1 MKLFLLLSILL
12 SFNTWAYIQSRT
24 SSGFYVRWPSAAPIL
39 TVAVDTA
46 SSQDIS
52 ASNAETIIRASI
64 AQYSSQTRIT
74 LTGSYGSYPDVTGV
88 NTINFTTQPYFSSGV
103 IAVTNV
109 SYSATSGIIT
119 EADIFLNE
127 LFTFTTS
134 TNPASGTYYLGDVV
148 THELGHFMG
157 LSHSEVQDSTMMY
170 SLFRGQYTLSED
182 DLSGLNSIYPK
193 SNLGNISGKV
203 IGGKSATGIF
213 GAHVQAISTI
223 YAKVAA
229 ATVTDQNG
237 NFSLSGLPLNDN
249 YYIYVSPL
257 KYIAA
262 LPGYYSSV
270 TSNFCAGASFRGAYF
285 SKCGDAEIDKPLAVS
300 VTSTTTKSIGN
311 ITIRCN
317 FNTHADYLDQ
327 KNSTNRDAREIFN
340 YSSAT
345 GGARTGIFFD
355 FEKLGPSDTTYYDT
369 LTVDLRTVSSPSGKN
384 LDLKFVSQSLFS
396 PLATSIYVT
405 RGSTV
410 YSYPYNYLSPVYNS
424 DSTETLNRSLTV
436 PLSATAS
443 DNYFSIK
450 VVGISSSQ
458 MNSTSTLFPVFST
471 FGEAESTYLM
481 VASIS
486 DGTSLVSMQNGTPT
500 QDNNYCPE
508 GSTVYKVSA
517 FTSNKDGT
525 SDQNQGI
532 KETSPL
538 TCGTIDIDSNNPPP
552 PGGTILGMSIGFF
565 IVLAIRRVRKI
576 LVS

>member
-1 MKLFLLLSILL
+1 MKFFFFLSFFL
-12 SFNTWAYIQSRT
+12 SFNAFSYVQSRT

-39 TVAVDTA
+39 TVSVDTA
-46 SSQDIS
+46 GSQDLS
-52 ASNAETIIRASI
+52 ASVAETIIRASI
-64 AQYSSQTRIT
+64 AQYSSQTRIS

-88 NTINFTTQPYFSSGV
+88 STINFTTQPYFSSGV

-109 SYSATSGIIT
+109 SYSASSGIIN
-119 EADIFLNE
+119 EADILLNE
-127 LFTFTTS
+127 LLTFSSS
-134 TNPASGTYYLGDVV
+134 TNPTSGTYYLGDVI

-182 DLSGLNSIYPK
+182 DLSGLNTIYPK
-193 SNLGNISGKV
+193 SNLGTISGKV

-213 GAHVQAISTI
+213 GAHVQAVSTL
-223 YAKVAA
+223 YAKVVA
-229 ATVTDQNG
+229 ATLSDQNG

-249 YYIYVSPL
+249 YYIYISPL
-257 KYIAA
+257 KHLAV
-262 LPGYYSSV
+262 LPSYYSSV
-270 TSNFCAGASFRGAYF
+270 TNNFCAGASFRGSYF
-285 SKCGDAEIDKPLAVS
+285 AKCGDLEIDKPLAVS
-300 VTSTTTKSIGN
+300 VTSTATKNVGSI
-311 ITIRCN
+311 TVRCN
-317 FNTHADYLDQ
+317 FNTQADYLDQ
-327 KNSTNRDAREIFN
+327 KNSTNRDSRQIFD

-345 GGARTGIFFD
+345 GGARTGMFFD

-369 LTVDLRTVSSPSGKN
+369 LTVDLRTVTSPTGKN
-384 LDLKFVSQSLFS
+384 LDLKFISQSLFS
-396 PLATSIYVT
+396 PLAASIYVT

-424 DSTETLNRSLTV
+424 DSTETLNRSLTI
-436 PLSATAS
+436 PLSVTTS

-481 VASIS
+481 VASVS
-486 DGTSLVSMQNGTPT
+486 DGTSLISMQNGTPT

-508 GSTVYKVSA
+508 GNTVYKVSA

-532 KETSPL
+532 KEASAL
-538 TCGTIDIDSNNPPP
+538 SCGTVDFDSNNPPP
-552 PGGTILGMSIGFF
+552 PGGAIFGMSIGFF
-565 IVLAIRRVRKI
+565 IILAIRRVRKI